1 MSRPRWREAI
11 MAQFTKTAIIE
22 SFLRLLETRSI
33 EKITVKDIVEDCGVN
48 RKTFYYYFKDIYD
61 LTESVFRYSLEEFAR
76 AHTQTATSQQIV
88 LDFFDMIYDYKRVIM
103 HVFNSPDSQIFEN
116 YLYEV
121 LSKLVLASIREKLKD
136 SGVTE
141 GDIALMSDMLT
152 MTFLG
157 FVLKWF
163 RNGMKADVR
172 GTVDRMFAVM
182 QGVTEL
188 MVDNAEKLNK

>member
-1 MSRPRWREAI
+1 

-33 EKITVKDIVEDCGVN
+33 DKITVKDIVEDCGVN

-61 LTESVFRYSLEEFAR
+61 LTEYVFRYSLEEFAR
-76 AHTQTATSQQIV
+76 AHTQEIPAQQIV
-88 LDFFDMIYDYKRVIM
+88 LDFFELIDSRKRAIV

-121 LSKLVLASIREKLKD
+121 LSRLMLASFREKLKD

-141 GDIALMSDMLT
+141 GDITLMSDILT
-152 MTFLG
+152 LTFVG
-157 FVLKWF
+157 YVLKWF
-163 RNGMKADVR
+163 RGGMKADVR
-172 GTVDRMFAVM
+172 ETVDRMFAILK
-182 QGVTEL
+182 GITEL

>member
-1 MSRPRWREAI
+1 M
-11 MAQFTKTAIIE
+11 
-22 SFLRLLETRSI
+22 LEI
-33 EKITVKDIVEDCGVN
+33 
-48 RKTFYYYFKDIYD
+48 
-61 LTESVFRYSLEEFAR
+61 
-76 AHTQTATSQQIV
+76 
-88 LDFFDMIYDYKRVIM
+88 FDMIYDYKRVIM

-121 LSKLVLASIREKLKD
+121 LSKLMFASIREKLKD

>member
-1 MSRPRWREAI
+1 M
-11 MAQFTKTAIIE
+11 
-22 SFLRLLETRSI
+22 
-33 EKITVKDIVEDCGVN
+33 N

-61 LTESVFRYSLEEFAR
+61 LTESVFRYSLEKFAS

-121 LSKLVLASIREKLKD
+121 LSKLMFASIREKLKD

>member
-1 MSRPRWREAI
+1 

-121 LSKLVLASIREKLKD
+121 LSKLMFASIRAV
-136 SGVTE
+136 SYTH
-141 GDIALMSDMLT
+141 LT
-152 MTFLG
+152 LPT
-157 FVLKWF
+157 
-163 RNGMKADVR
+163 
-172 GTVDRMFAVM
+172 T
-182 QGVTEL
+182 
-188 MVDNAEKLNK
+188 

>member
-1 MSRPRWREAI
+1 
-11 MAQFTKTAIIE
+11 
-22 SFLRLLETRSI
+22 
-33 EKITVKDIVEDCGVN
+33 
-48 RKTFYYYFKDIYD
+48 
-61 LTESVFRYSLEEFAR
+61 
-76 AHTQTATSQQIV
+76 
-88 LDFFDMIYDYKRVIM
+88 
-103 HVFNSPDSQIFEN
+103 
-116 YLYEV
+116 
-121 LSKLVLASIREKLKD
+121 
-136 SGVTE
+136 
-141 GDIALMSDMLT
+141 MLT

>member
-1 MSRPRWREAI
+1 

-33 EKITVKDIVEDCGVN
+33 EKTTVKDIVEDCGVN

-76 AHTQTATSQQIV
+76 VHTQTATSQQIV

-121 LSKLVLASIREKLKD
+121 LSKLMLASIREKLKD

>member
-1 MSRPRWREAI
+1 MPNAAKYALSLSL
-11 MAQFTKTAIIE
+11 KK
-22 SFLRLLETRSI
+22 LLSNHGLD
-33 EKITVKDIVEDCGVN
+33 KITVKELVEDCGVN

-121 LSKLVLASIREKLKD
+121 LSKLMLASIREKLKD

-182 QGVTEL
+182 QGVTEM